1 MPQRDLVILA
11 VVTFSNHGTR
21 VAEFISS
28 FFDSKFYYFGND
40 DFKNNDGKFFIKK
53 IPRIR

>member
-1 MPQRDLVILA
+1 MLA
-11 VVTFSNHGTR
+11 IVTFSNHSTR

-28 FFDSKFYYFGND
+28 FFDSRLNYFGND

-53 IPRIR
+53 IPWIG